1 MCELPA
7 YEREVQY
14 YETDQMQIVHHSN
27 YIRWFEEARLQAM
40 KFLGAPY
47 DVLEEKGIIIP
58 VLSASAVY
66 RAPFRF
72 GDTFLVRMKIVKFNG
87 IKMDIVYE
95 IYNKKTEILSTT
107 GETSH
112 AFLGC
117 DRKPLR
123 LKKEFPEIYN
133 TFKNAL
139 SASVCA
145 SRERQH

>member
-1 MCELPA
+1 MCELPV

-40 KFLGAPY
+40 KFLGVPY
-47 DVLEEKGIIIP
+47 DVLEEKGILIP

-66 RAPFRF
+66 RMAFRF
-72 GDTFLVRMKIVKFNG
+72 GDTFSIQLKIVKFNG
-87 IKMDIVYE
+87 LKMDLAYKV
-95 IYNKKTEILSTT
+95 YNKETGVLSTT

-112 AFLGC
+112 AFLGR

-123 LKKEFPEIYN
+123 LKKEFPEIYSR
-133 TFKNAL
+133 FR
-139 SASVCA
+139 SAVQ
-145 SRERQH
+145 ED